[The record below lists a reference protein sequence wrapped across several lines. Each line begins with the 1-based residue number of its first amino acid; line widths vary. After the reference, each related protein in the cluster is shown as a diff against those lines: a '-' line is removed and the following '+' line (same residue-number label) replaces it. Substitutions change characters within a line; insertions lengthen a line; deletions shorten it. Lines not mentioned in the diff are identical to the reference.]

1 MDNTATV
8 FLCILLASPLIFILG
23 MFVIDRNP
31 NLIRK
36 FNKKFPAKS
45 TSNPVINKKDKV
57 NYGIVNEKKGK
68 RGGRY
73 ETRYSK
79 KTGKPYRHYF

>member
-1 MDNTATV
+1 MDYKLALQGIQNTKENTRG
-8 FLCILLASPLIFILG
+8 ITTLI
-23 MFVIDRNP
+23 
-31 NLIRK
+31 
-36 FNKKFPAKS
+36 
-45 TSNPVINKKDKV
+45 KKDKV

-73 ETRYSK
+73 EMRVSK